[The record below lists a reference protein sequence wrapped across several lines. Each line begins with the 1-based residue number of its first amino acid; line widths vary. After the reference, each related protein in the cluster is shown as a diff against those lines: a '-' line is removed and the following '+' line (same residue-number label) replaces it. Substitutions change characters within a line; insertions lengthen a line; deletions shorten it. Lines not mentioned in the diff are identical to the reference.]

1 MYGYDKT
8 QVMSYPYNIYIYFF
22 ASFCAEGGSPPKSG
36 IEKLGLGGFGC
47 RNRFLRAT
55 AYNGT
60 PSEKKRLEA
69 QKAMHRLLMKNKVR
83 TVKCR

>member
-1 MYGYDKT
+1 MT
-8 QVMSYPYNIYIYFF
+8 ETALMPYPYYTIYFF

-36 IEKLGLGGFGC
+36 IEKLGLDGFGC

-69 QKAMHRLLMKNKVR
+69 KIKIFI
-83 TVKCR
+83 T